1 MSNILLVYVYKSGPS
16 LPLLTFYWWLK
27 WKVFLKSL
35 CKNVLFGNIDR
46 KIGQAFPWG
55 IKTLTFPPKEWGA
68 EPTPHSPPSREGS
81 GGGGFGR
88 EPTPHCRVIYSYI
101 HKKFL
106 LERAPQWYV
115 VVLKRAPH
123 CRVVDHE
130 NKLYLNLFTQNSAAL
145 PCSWKWDILY
155 SSLLKR
161 APQYRVLENG
171 QSFRLGIYLTIL
183 GILCE
188 FAGWQLLISK
198 ALVSILLPDG

>member
-68 EPTPHSPPSREGS
+68 EPTPH
-81 GGGGFGR
+81 
-88 EPTPHCRVIYSYI
+88 CRVIYSYI
-101 HKKFL
+101 HKFF

-115 VVLKRAPH
+115 VV
-123 CRVVDHE
+123 
-130 NKLYLNLFTQNSAAL
+130 
-145 PCSWKWDILY
+145 
-155 SSLLKR
+155 LKR

-188 FAGWQLLISK
+188 FAGWQLLISLYYFLTDRK
-198 ALVSILLPDG
+198 RLFVLETR

>member
-101 HKKFL
+101 HKFF

-115 VVLKRAPH
+115 VVLKRARH
-123 CRVVDHE
+123 C
-130 NKLYLNLFTQNSAAL
+130 
-145 PCSWKWDILY
+145 
-155 SSLLKR
+155 
-161 APQYRVLENG
+161 RVLENG
-171 QSFRLGIYLTIL
+171 IFYRALY
-183 GILCE
+183 
-188 FAGWQLLISK
+188 SK
-198 ALVSILLPDG
+198 ERRSTVF